1 MEEEGFA
8 EVEAKAKAVIVQITV
23 AVSAGRVEG
32 MRARAMQ

>member
-8 EVEAKAKAVIVQITV
+8 EVEDKAVIAQITV

-32 MRARAMQ
+32 LRARAML